1 MNANRNPIAI
11 GSNHPHRRFIIFDR
25 DVKIL
30 LKCSFS
36 AIFATNV
43 SETKK
48 MKQRQDKK
56 AFSELI
62 QKNQRIIHKITL
74 IYANSAVDREDL
86 FQEICLQL
94 WLSYPNFREEA
105 KFSTWMY
112 RVALNTAISNIR
124 KSKNSFSFE
133 PLRETD
139 RIPDESSDEKEHVK
153 LLYSAIS
160 KLNRID
166 KAIILLWLEDKNY
179 EEIATIMGT
188 TKTNV
193 SVKLVRIKRK
203 LEELVSNTVNQES

>member
-1 MNANRNPIAI
+1 MQNRELN
-11 GSNHPHRRFIIFDR
+11 
-25 DVKIL
+25 
-30 LKCSFS
+30 
-36 AIFATNV
+36 
-43 SETKK
+43 
-48 MKQRQDKK
+48 KK

-62 QKNQRIIHKITL
+62 QKNQAIIHKITRV
-74 IYANSAVDREDL
+74 YENGWADREDL

-105 KFSTWMY
+105 KFSTWIY

-124 KSKNSFSFE
+124 KKKKNLSFE

-139 RIPDESSDEKEHVK
+139 WIPDDSNIEKENVQ
-153 LLYSAIS
+153 LLYRAIS

-166 KAIILLWLEDKNY
+166 KAIILLWLEEKNY

-188 TKTNV
+188 SRTNV

-203 LEELVSNTVNQES
+203 LEKLISNTVKQES

>member
-1 MNANRNPIAI
+1 
-11 GSNHPHRRFIIFDR
+11 
-25 DVKIL
+25 
-30 LKCSFS
+30 
-36 AIFATNV
+36 
-43 SETKK
+43 
-48 MKQRQDKK
+48 MKQKQNKK

-62 QKNQRIIHKITL
+62 QKNQAIIHKITRV
-74 IYANSAVDREDL
+74 YENSWADREDL

-94 WLSYPNFREEA
+94 WKSYPNFREEA

-124 KSKNSFSFE
+124 KRSKNLSFE

-139 RIPDESSDEKEHVK
+139 RIPDESNTEKENVQ
-153 LLYSAIS
+153 LLYRAIS

-166 KAIILLWLEDKNY
+166 KAIILLWLEEKNY

-188 TKTNV
+188 TKSNV

>member
-1 MNANRNPIAI
+1 
-11 GSNHPHRRFIIFDR
+11 
-25 DVKIL
+25 
-30 LKCSFS
+30 
-36 AIFATNV
+36 
-43 SETKK
+43 
-48 MKQRQDKK
+48 MKQRQNKK
-56 AFSELI
+56 EFSELI
-62 QKNQRIIHKITL
+62 QKSQRIIHKITS
-74 IYANSAVDREDL
+74 IYASTPVDREDL

-94 WLSYPNFREEA
+94 WRSYPNFREESH
-105 KFSTWMY
+105 FSTWLY

-139 RIPDESSDEKEHVK
+139 RILDESSDEKEQVQ

-203 LEELVSNTVNQES
+203 LEELVSNTVKQES